1 MIPLSGKYY
10 VECNEVF
17 RRSTNQPDR
26 MLDEMRKFAQGR
38 SELRILSVGSG
49 AGLFE
54 IPMLLMLKSKTK
66 YFVGVDVNNHACQ
79 VLRNRLQEEFGS
91 SLDFEVENL
100 SFDEYRTDRR
110 FEIVLF
116 NHAFE
121 YLDGNP
127 LSWIQKSREL
137 LAEAGIVLI
146 FSPNRGGINRFYD
159 ELFAPFLSEDLK
171 PLLARTGINYSTTTI
186 DAECDLSLLDGD
198 EEDSNRIRLLSFLT
212 QTDCR
217 NLPPSTQREFAGYFL
232 SLRKGE
238 TSMIPHPTTLFV
250 L

>member
-1 MIPLSGKYY
+1 MIPLSGEYY

-17 RRSTNQPDR
+17 RRSTNQAEH
-26 MLDEMRKFAQGR
+26 MLAEMSPIAQGR

-54 IPMLLMLKSKTK
+54 MPMLQMLEGEIKR
-66 YFVGVDVNNHACQ
+66 FVGIDLNEHACQ
-79 VLRNRLQEEFGS
+79 VLRTKLHEQFS
-91 SLDFEVENL
+91 ASLDFEVVNR
-100 SFDEYRTDRR
+100 SFQEYRTDRR

-116 NHAFE
+116 NHSFE
-121 YLDGNP
+121 YLDGDR